1 MGLEI
6 FERGTLPPW
15 ALVRQRL
22 DREAVGKGEVAAT
35 VAAEF
40 RRPDT
45 GDRIRPGQRVAI
57 TAGSRGVD
65 RIAEVLASVVAE
77 VRARG
82 AEPFIVPA
90 MGSHAGATAESQLD
104 LLHHYGVTEAAMG
117 CPIRSDMDTVQLGT
131 VEGDVPVWFDRIT
144 FETADAVI
152 PVGRVKAHTDF
163 RGPIESGLCK
173 MMAIGLGK
181 QRGADTLHAR
191 SFAAFNHLVPAAAE
205 LMMRTVNIPFGLALI
220 ENGYSKL
227 GLIEAVPHERIL
239 TREPELL
246 EIAKARMARLSGE
259 RIDVLLLDG
268 FGKNISGAGADPNVT
283 SRDPTGL
290 LSSPE
295 QPMRPW
301 IQRVIVRDLTDET
314 EGNAAGIGYLDF
326 CLQRAADRVDR
337 VKTYM
342 NQVTSKMPTGG
353 GLPIVA
359 EHDRQAIFLAIA
371 SAINT
376 PVDQARIA
384 RIPNTKDLE
393 YLWVSEPLLTDLLA
407 ADAID
412 PAGELQPI
420 AFGADGMLDP
430 AQGYPVA

>member
-6 FERGTLPPW
+6 FERGSLPPW

-22 DREAVGKGEVAAT
+22 DKDAIPPGAVGGAIAEQFRQPGTGERIAA
-35 VAAEF
+35 
-40 RRPDT
+40 
-45 GDRIRPGQRVAI
+45 GQRVAI
-57 TAGSRGVD
+57 TAGSRGID
-65 RIAEVLASVVAE
+65 RIAEVLAAVVAE

-104 LLHHYGVTEAAMG
+104 LLHHYGISEASMN
-117 CPIRSDMDTVQLGT
+117 CPILSSMDVVQLGT
-131 VEGDVPVWFDRIT
+131 VEEDVPVYFDQIT
-144 FETADAVI
+144 FERADAVI

-191 SFAAFNHLVPAAAE
+191 SFAHFNHLVPAAAE
-205 LMMRTVNIPFGLALI
+205 LMMEKVNIPFGVALI

-239 TREPELL
+239 TREPQLL
-246 EIAKARMARLSGE
+246 EIARARMARLAGD
-259 RIDVLLLDG
+259 RIDVLLLDA

-283 SRDPTGL
+283 NRDATGL
-290 LSSPE
+290 LTIPG
-295 QPMRPW
+295 QPALPV

-326 CLQRAADRVDR
+326 ILQRAADRVDR

-342 NQVTSKMPTGG
+342 NQVTSKMPSGG
-353 GLPIVA
+353 GMPIVA
-359 EHDRQAIFLAIA
+359 DHDRQAIFLAIA

-376 PVDQARIA
+376 PTDQARIA
-384 RIPNTKDLE
+384 RIRNTKDLE
-393 YLWVSEPLLTDLLA
+393 YVWVSEPLLADLNETGSVEQV
-407 ADAID
+407 
-412 PAGELQPI
+412 GELREI
-420 AFGADGMLDP
+420 AFDGAGMLDGN
-430 AQGYPVA
+430 QGYPA

>member
-6 FERGTLPPW
+6 FERGSLPPW

-22 DREAVGKGEVAAT
+22 DKDAIPPGAVGGAIAEQFRQPGTGERIAA
-35 VAAEF
+35 
-40 RRPDT
+40 
-45 GDRIRPGQRVAI
+45 GQRVAI
-57 TAGSRGVD
+57 TAGSRGID
-65 RIAEVLASVVAE
+65 RIAEVLAAVVAE

-104 LLHHYGVTEAAMG
+104 LLHHYGISEASMN
-117 CPIRSDMDTVQLGT
+117 CPILSSMDVVQLGT
-131 VEGDVPVWFDRIT
+131 VEEDVPVYFDQIT
-144 FETADAVI
+144 FERADAVI

-191 SFAAFNHLVPAAAE
+191 SFAHFNHLVPAAAE
-205 LMMRTVNIPFGLALI
+205 LMMEKVNIPFGVALI

-239 TREPELL
+239 AREPQLL
-246 EIAKARMARLSGE
+246 EIARARMARLAGD
-259 RIDVLLLDG
+259 RIDVLLLDA

-283 SRDPTGL
+283 NRDATGL
-290 LSSPE
+290 LTIPG
-295 QPMRPW
+295 QPALPV

-326 CLQRAADRVDR
+326 ILQRAADRVDR

-342 NQVTSKMPTGG
+342 NQVTSKMPSGG
-353 GLPIVA
+353 GMPIVA
-359 EHDRQAIFLAIA
+359 DHDRQAIFLAIA

-376 PVDQARIA
+376 PTDQARIA
-384 RIPNTKDLE
+384 RIRNTKDLE
-393 YLWVSEPLLTDLLA
+393 YVWVSEPLLADLNA
-407 ADAID
+407 TGSVEQV
-412 PAGELQPI
+412 GELREI
-420 AFGADGMLDP
+420 AFDGAGMLDGS
-430 AQGYPVA
+430 QGYPA

>member
-22 DREAVGKGEVAAT
+22 DKEAIPPGGIGETIAAQFRQPGTGERIVA
-35 VAAEF
+35 
-40 RRPDT
+40 
-45 GDRIRPGQRVAI
+45 GQRVAI
-57 TAGSRGVD
+57 TAGSRGID
-65 RIAEVLASVVAE
+65 RIAEVLAAVVGE

-82 AEPFIVPA
+82 ADPFIVPA

-104 LLHHYGVTEAAMG
+104 LLHHYGITESGMD
-117 CPIRSDMDTVQLGT
+117 CPILSSMDVVQLGT
-131 VEGDVPVWFDRIT
+131 VEDDVPVFFDRIS
-144 FETADAVI
+144 FEEADAVI
-152 PVGRVKAHTDF
+152 PVGRVKPHTDF

-191 SFAAFNHLVPAAAE
+191 SFASFDHLIPAAAE
-205 LMMRTVNIPFGLALI
+205 LMMEKVNIPFGVALI

-227 GLIEAVPHERIL
+227 GQIEAVPQERIL
-239 TREPELL
+239 SREPELL
-246 EIAKARMARLSGE
+246 EIARVRMARLAGD
-259 RIDVLLLDG
+259 RIDVLLLDT

-283 SRDPTGL
+283 NRDATGL
-290 LSSPE
+290 LTVPG
-295 QPMRPW
+295 QPALPV

-326 CLQRAADRVDR
+326 ILQRAADRIDR

-342 NQVTSKMPTGG
+342 NQVTSKMPSGG

-359 EHDRQAIFLAIA
+359 DHDRQAIFLAIA

-376 PVDQARIA
+376 PTEQARIA

-393 YLWVSEPLLTDLLA
+393 YLWVTEPLLNDLLA
-407 ADAID
+407 IDAVDQI
-412 PAGELQPI
+412 GELQPI
-420 AFGADGMLDP
+420 AFDAAGMLD
-430 AQGYPVA
+430 ARQGYDA

>member
-6 FERGTLPPW
+6 FERGTLPQW

-22 DREAVGKGEVAAT
+22 DSEAIGPGAVGTAVADQFRQPDIGE
-35 VAAEF
+35 
-40 RRPDT
+40 
-45 GDRIRPGQRVAI
+45 RITAGQRVAI
-57 TAGSRGVD
+57 TAGSRGID
-65 RIAEVLASVVAE
+65 RIAEVLAAVVAE
-77 VRARG
+77 VRTRG
-82 AEPFIVPA
+82 GEPFIVPA
-90 MGSHAGATAESQLD
+90 MGSHAGATAQSQID
-104 LLHHYGVTEAAMG
+104 LLHHYGITETSMG
-117 CPIRSDMDTVQLGT
+117 CPIRSSMDVVQLGM
-131 VEGDVPVWFDRIT
+131 VEGDVPVFFDRIS
-144 FETADAVI
+144 FEEADAVI

-191 SFAAFNHLVPAAAE
+191 SFAHFNHLVPAAAG
-205 LMMRTVNIPFGLALI
+205 LMMANVNIPFGVALI

-239 TREPELL
+239 AREPELL
-246 EIAKARMARLSGE
+246 EIAKARMARLAGE
-259 RIDVLLLDG
+259 RIDVLMLDG

-283 SRDPTGL
+283 NRDATGL
-290 LSSPE
+290 LTIPG
-295 QPMRPW
+295 QPALPV
-301 IQRVIVRDLTDET
+301 IQRIIVRDLTEET
-314 EGNAAGIGYLDF
+314 EGNAAGIGNLDF
-326 CLQRAADRVDR
+326 VLQRAADKIDR

-342 NQVTSKMPTGG
+342 NQVTSKMPSGG

-376 PVDQARIA
+376 PTAEARIA

-393 YLWVSEPLLTDLLA
+393 YAWVSEPLLTDLLE
-407 ADAID
+407 
-412 PAGELQPI
+412 AGSVDQVGDLREI
-420 AFGADGMLDP
+420 AFDAAGMLDES
-430 AQGYPVA
+430 QGYSA

>member
-22 DREAVGKGEVAAT
+22 DKAAIPPGGVGEAIAEQFRQPGIGERVGA
-35 VAAEF
+35 
-40 RRPDT
+40 
-45 GDRIRPGQRVAI
+45 GQRVAI
-57 TAGSRGVD
+57 TAGSRGID
-65 RIAEVLASVVAE
+65 RIAEVLAAIVAH

-90 MGSHAGATAESQLD
+90 MGSHAGATADSQVE
-104 LLHHYGVTEAAMG
+104 LLRHYGVTEASMG
-117 CPIRSDMDTVQLGT
+117 CPIRSSMDVVQLGT
-131 VEGDVPVWFDRIT
+131 VEDDVPVYFDRIS
-144 FETADAVI
+144 FEQADAVI
-152 PVGRVKAHTDF
+152 PVGRVKPHTDF

-191 SFAAFNHLVPAAAE
+191 GFASFNHLVPAAAR
-205 LMMRTVNIPFGLALI
+205 LMMETVNIPFGVALI

-227 GLIEAVPHERIL
+227 GLVEAVPRERIL
-239 TREPELL
+239 SREPELL
-246 EIAKARMARLSGE
+246 EIAWSRMARLAGD
-259 RIDVLLLDG
+259 RIDVLLLDT

-283 SRDPTGL
+283 NRDATGL
-290 LSSPE
+290 LTVPG
-295 QPMRPW
+295 QPALPV

-326 CLQRAADRVDR
+326 ILRRAAGRIDRA
-337 VKTYM
+337 KTYM
-342 NQVTSKMPTGG
+342 NQVTSKMPSGG

-359 EHDRQAIFLAIA
+359 DHDRQAIFLAIA

-376 PVDQARIA
+376 PTDQARIA

-393 YLWVSEPLLTDLLA
+393 YLWVSEPLLADLIGVGA
-407 ADAID
+407 AEQV
-412 PAGELQPI
+412 GELRPI
-420 AFGADGMLDP
+420 AFDGDGMLDASQSYP
-430 AQGYPVA
+430 A

>member
-22 DREAVGKGEVAAT
+22 DKDAIPSGAVGGAIAGQFRQPGTGERIAA
-35 VAAEF
+35 
-40 RRPDT
+40 
-45 GDRIRPGQRVAI
+45 GQRVAI
-57 TAGSRGVD
+57 TAGSRGID
-65 RIAEVLASVVAE
+65 RIAEVLAAVVAE
-77 VRARG
+77 VQARG

-104 LLHHYGVTEAAMG
+104 LLHHYGISESSMG
-117 CPIRSDMDTVQLGT
+117 CPILSSMDVVQLGT
-131 VEGDVPVWFDRIT
+131 VEEDVPVYFDRIS
-144 FETADAVI
+144 FERADAII

-191 SFAAFNHLVPAAAE
+191 SFAHFNHLVPAAAE
-205 LMMRTVNIPFGLALI
+205 LMMEKVNIPFGVALI

-239 TREPELL
+239 AREPQLL
-246 EIAKARMARLSGE
+246 EIARARMARLAGD
-259 RIDVLLLDG
+259 RIDVLLVDA

-283 SRDPTGL
+283 NRDATGL
-290 LSSPE
+290 LTIPG
-295 QPMRPW
+295 QPALPV

-326 CLQRAADRVDR
+326 ILQRAADRVDR

-342 NQVTSKMPTGG
+342 NQVTSKMPSGG
-353 GLPIVA
+353 GMPIVA
-359 EHDRQAIFLAIA
+359 DHDRQAIFLAIA

-376 PVDQARIA
+376 PTDQARIA
-384 RIPNTKDLE
+384 RIRNTKNLE
-393 YLWVSEPLLTDLLA
+393 YVWVSEPLLADLNA
-407 ADAID
+407 TGSVEQV
-412 PAGELQPI
+412 GELREI
-420 AFGADGMLDP
+420 AFDGAGMLDGS
-430 AQGYPVA
+430 QGYPA